1 MVISIFEKPSVVKL
15 MILLKLSRYKSVCE
29 TIKQLKLFSC
39 AKCLKKSRTN
49 PEVSL
54 SSEDKTSSID
64 NILIDGNRLFNNL
77 NKLQRTIKSTRVC
90 PIINIPYRK
99 AITE

>member
-1 MVISIFEKPSVVKL
+1 

-49 PEVSL
+49 PDVSL

-64 NILIDGNRLFNNL
+64 NILRVKRMIKLHTAIL
-77 NKLQRTIKSTRVC
+77 SNKKVIFKSDEGDTNEV
-90 PIINIPYRK
+90 
-99 AITE
+99 